1 MATES
6 QFKANRENAEHSTGP
21 RTDEGKDHSRFNA
34 MKHGVDARSMIIP
47 GEDPAQREALSNAL
61 VEQHQPQNVDEAF
74 KVETIVELIWTI
86 RRLERFENR
95 MLGIVAAE
103 NPADPDGQIAKVLLE
118 NGPAARALNR
128 AFSKLLAL
136 RRLLA
141 KTEKELRDAQ
151 KRRADAAAAAQPA
164 AENRVRS
171 ENPQTTATPKP
182 NGSPNPGDPE
192 APGAE
197 TGSEPLR

>member
-171 ENPQTTATPKP
+171 ENPQTTATAKP